1 LNPRYYGPYQIN
13 EKVGIVA
20 YKLKLPEGSSIYLA
34 FHVSLLKNKIVEEGV
49 VSSTLLV
56 MDESGRIRICPV
68 AILDKKLMKKTTKL
82 RSED

>member
-20 YKLKLPEGSSIYLA
+20 CKLKLPEGSSIHLA